1 MFSSRIPGP
10 CHEVSGQSTAE
21 IEDCEKLCKIFKMH
35 RSCDLETVG
44 VFSVVNLLPLL
55 DFSMT

>member
-10 CHEVSGQSTAE
+10 GHEVSGQNTAE
-21 IEDCEKLCKIFKMH
+21 IEDFEKLCKTFKIH
-35 RSCDLETVG
+35 RSCDLETKG
-44 VFSVVNLLPLL
+44 VFSVGNLLPLL